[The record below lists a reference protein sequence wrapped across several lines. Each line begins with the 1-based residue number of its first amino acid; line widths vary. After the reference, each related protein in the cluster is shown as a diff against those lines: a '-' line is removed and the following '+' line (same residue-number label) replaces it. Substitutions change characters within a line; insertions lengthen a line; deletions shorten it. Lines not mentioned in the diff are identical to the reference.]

1 MSPDDEEDPQPTAAA
16 LRARLRAA
24 ETEIRTPPGL
34 WERVR
39 GPEAEGGVL
48 AAGSAPAMGSGPA
61 KNTLLSHLPNLSK
74 RPVLRRGPVPSQGC
88 VPPGRT
94 VPPRRFVPYAR
105 ASRRAGRRRAALS
118 LTAALAVLLIG
129 VGGWLLLTPGV
140 PDGQHPAGH
149 AAPTLT
155 VHNAETACRDHRTL
169 ECALRLAR
177 TPYGRYAAPDNAAGH
192 VWGRDRL
199 SARCVVTDG
208 TLVRDESGMTSTR
221 WYLATTR
228 EGTTGWLP
236 GVRTRNTTEVRLCTA
251 EEARVRPGWG

>member
-1 MSPDDEEDPQPTAAA
+1 MSPDDEEDPQPTVAV

-39 GPEAEGGVL
+39 GPEAAGGVL
-48 AAGSAPAMGSGPA
+48 TAGSAPARGSGPA
-61 KNTLLSHLPNLSK
+61 KD
-74 RPVLRRGPVPSQGC
+74 C
-88 VPPGRT
+88 VPPGRS
-94 VPPRRFVPYAR
+94 VRPRGFVPHAR
-105 ASRRAGRRRAALS
+105 ASRRAGHHRAVLS
-118 LTAALAVLLIG
+118 LAAALAVLLIG
-129 VGGWLLLTPGV
+129 AGGWLLLTPGV

-236 GVRTRNTTEVRLCTA
+236 GVRTRNTTEVRLCTT
-251 EEARVRPGWG
+251 EEARVRPGRG